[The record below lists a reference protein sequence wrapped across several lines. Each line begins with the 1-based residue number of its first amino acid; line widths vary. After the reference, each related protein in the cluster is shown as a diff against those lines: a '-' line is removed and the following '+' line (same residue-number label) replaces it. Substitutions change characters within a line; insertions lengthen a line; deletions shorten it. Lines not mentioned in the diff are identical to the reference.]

1 MSSEA
6 NRLLRAKDIFADAIE
21 QSRDVRADFVKTACA
36 GDEALLATVAALLES
51 HAAASRFMHAPS
63 FEGADATDPRGAM
76 SEGPGAMIG
85 RYKLLEQIGEGG
97 FGIVFMAEQTEP
109 VVRRVALKIIK
120 LGMDTRQVIARF
132 EAERQALAMMDHP
145 NIARVLDAGA
155 TDAGRPFFVME
166 LVRGEPI
173 TEYCQRH
180 RLDLR
185 ERLALFTQVCHAVQH
200 AHQKGII
207 HRDLKPSNVLVT
219 IIDGRP
225 VPKVIDFGIAKAVE
239 QRLTDKTLFTAHRH
253 LIGTPQYMSPEQAAL
268 SGVDVDTRSDIYS
281 LGVLLYEL
289 LTGTTP
295 FDPELLRRAA
305 LAELQRLLCEQ
316 EPEKPSTRLSTSK
329 RSAAQTG
336 PERASEPARFS
347 AMVRGDLDWIVM
359 RCLEKDRGR
368 RYETAN
374 GLAMDIKRHL
384 QGEPVEAAPPSRLY
398 LARKFIR
405 RNRGPV
411 TTGALVAAALLA
423 GLAGTTIFAIREQ
436 AAHADAEQRRRE
448 AELATSLAEQRRIET
463 EQVAEFQAGMLS
475 SLVAPRVGV
484 RLIEDLQERHRAA
497 LGRRSPE
504 AGRSIEGESEAFSR
518 QLAIINSTD
527 LAVALID
534 ETILRPS
541 IAAIESRFAEQPLV
555 RATLRQ
561 SLARVYSSLGLYEA
575 AVPLQEQAL
584 EARRELLG
592 PDHPDSLLSLYS
604 AAVLEKNRRRAAE
617 AEVLARETLERRR
630 RVSGESEIHTLRAMT
645 LLANMLEVQGRT
657 DDAEPLCVAAVEGLR
672 ALDGDHEGALIEA
685 LSVWGGVLLDLD
697 RPTEADAVLREMVGR
712 SRAHF
717 GSDHPDL
724 IVSLNSYGDFL
735 FRQERLAEDLPN
747 TREVL
752 ELARRIWGNYHP
764 NTVAS
769 VWNLA
774 FLLTMMGRPAEA
786 EPHYRELLELRR
798 RVFGDDHYDTL
809 EAMRY
814 LALSWIDMGRAE
826 QGEALLRDVLER
838 CERTRG
844 RENEYTITIALNVAS
859 SLLAQQRFDDAMHLA
874 TEAAATARRALGE
887 SHLHCFRA
895 MDIQGR
901 ILIAKGRFQ
910 EAEPLLREAVA
921 AFVEQMAE
929 NRSGTVKAR
938 TNLGR
943 VYINLS
949 RFAEAEAQ
957 LLRADQYFPTSLG
970 ATPDEHRRCI
980 EAIVSLYDAWH
991 ATEPLAG
998 HDSSAARWR
1007 ERLAAFDIPIELP
1020 NGDR

>member
-1 MSSEA
+1 MKYESD
-6 NRLLRAKDIFADAIE
+6 RLLRAKDIFADALE
-21 QSRDVRADFVKTACA
+21 QPPAERREFIARVCA
-36 GDEALLATVAALLES
+36 GDEDLRGVVQALLDS
-51 HAAASRFMHAPS
+51 HSAAARFMHAPS
-63 FEGADATDPRGAM
+63 LDGSQLTSGGTLD
-76 SEGPGAMIG
+76 SEGPGARIG
-85 RYKLLEQIGEGG
+85 DYTLLERIGEGG
-97 FGIVFMAEQTEP
+97 FGVVFMAEQQQP

-120 LGMDTRQVIARF
+120 LGMDTRQVVARF
-132 EAERQALAMMDHP
+132 EAERQALAMMEHP

-155 TDAGRPFFVME
+155 TDAGRPYFVME
-166 LVRGEPI
+166 LVRGQPI
-173 TEYCQRH
+173 TEYVESNGLDLSA
-180 RLDLR
+180 RLDLF
-185 ERLALFTQVCHAVQH
+185 AQVCHAVQH

-219 IIDGRP
+219 IIDGRA
-225 VPKVIDFGIAKAVE
+225 VPKVIDFGVAKAIN

-295 FDPELLRRAA
+295 FDPETLHHAA
-305 LAELQRLLCEQ
+305 LAEVQRIVCEQ
-316 EPEKPSTRLSTSK
+316 EPERPSTRLSSMSPHRGRETA
-329 RSAAQTG
+329 SALEQ
-336 PERASEPARFS
+336 PQRLSS
-347 AMVRGDLDWIVM
+347 LVRGDLDWIVM
-359 RCLEKDRGR
+359 RCLEKDRAR
-368 RYETAN
+368 RYETAD
-374 GLAMDIKRHL
+374 GLARDIGRHL
-384 QGEPVEAAPPSRLY
+384 RGEPVEAAPPSRWY
-398 LARKFIR
+398 RARKYVR
-405 RNRGPV
+405 RHRGPV
-411 TTGALVAAALLA
+411 TTAGLVALAMLA
-423 GLAGTTIFAIREQ
+423 GLAGTMMFARWEQ
-436 AAHADAEQRRRE
+436 VARAEAEQRRKAAE
-448 AELATSLAEQRRIET
+448 AATELAGQRRIET
-463 EQVAEFQAGMLS
+463 EQVAEFQAGMLA

-484 RLIEDLQERHRAA
+484 RLIEDLQDRHRAA
-497 LGRRSPE
+497 LGRRSSAFSE
-504 AGRSIEGESEAFSR
+504 SIEAESEAFSR

-534 ETILRPS
+534 ETLLRPS

-561 SLARVYSSLGLYEA
+561 SLARVYSNLGLYEA

-592 PDHPDSLLSLYS
+592 PDHPDSLSSLYS

-617 AEVLARETLERRR
+617 AEVLAREALERRR
-630 RVSGESEIHTLRAMT
+630 RVSGESDIHTLRAMA
-645 LLANMLEVQGRT
+645 LLANLLEVQGRAVE
-657 DDAEPLCVAAVEGLR
+657 AEPLGNAAVEGLR
-672 ALDGDHEGALIEA
+672 TLEGDHEDALIEA
-685 LSVWGGVLLDLD
+685 LSVWGGVLLDLNRAD
-697 RPTEADAVLREMVGR
+697 EADAALREMVDR

-724 IVSLNSYGDFL
+724 IVSLNSYGNFL

-752 ELARRIWGNYHP
+752 ELARRIWGNHHP
-764 NTVAS
+764 NTIAS

-798 RVFGDDHYDTL
+798 LVFGGDHYDTL

-814 LALSWIDMGRAE
+814 LALSWIDTGRPE
-826 QGEALLRDVLER
+826 EGEALLRDVLER

-844 RENEYTITIALNVAS
+844 REDEYTIAISLNVAT
-859 SLLAQQRFDDAMHLA
+859 SLLAQRRYDDAMHLA
-874 TEAAATARRALGE
+874 TEAAATARHALGE
-887 SHLHCFRA
+887 SHLHYFRA
-895 MDIQGR
+895 MDIQAR
-901 ILIAKGRFQ
+901 ILIEMGRFQ

-957 LLRADQYFPTSLG
+957 LLQADRYFPTSLG

-980 EAIVSLYDAWH
+980 ETIIALYDAWH
-991 ATEPLAG
+991 AAEPTSG
-998 HDSSAARWR
+998 HDASAGRWR
-1007 ERLAAFDIPIELP
+1007 QRLAAFFESTDPP
-1020 NGDR
+1020 NNDR